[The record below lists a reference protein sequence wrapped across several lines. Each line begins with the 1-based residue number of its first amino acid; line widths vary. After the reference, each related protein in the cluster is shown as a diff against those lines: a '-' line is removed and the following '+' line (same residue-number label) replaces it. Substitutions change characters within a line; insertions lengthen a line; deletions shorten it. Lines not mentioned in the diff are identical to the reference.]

1 MHNCKIFLL
10 TVVAFLAACGGS
22 NSIEGVYICDPM
34 MGTIELD
41 LKGNGEGYATVNG
54 MKTVIEYEIDE
65 ENLLLTGNGQTSVL
79 TIDGETLVGDPFG
92 TCRDGSQT
100 DSVSKT
106 NDQTDSVSKTNNQHM
121 IGTYLCEGDAKLH
134 LEIIS
139 DDKGFIESRSK
150 PDEFPR
156 MEFEYKTNDNEMT
169 LTFDGEG
176 GLLVLMING
185 SNLEADLMNV
195 GSCPKS

>member
-1 MHNCKIFLL
+1 MHIHKIFLL

-22 NSIEGVYICDPM
+22 NSIEGVYICDPL

-54 MKTVIEYEIDE
+54 MKTVIEYEVDE

-79 TIDGETLVGDPFG
+79 TIGGGTLVGDPFG

-100 DSVSKT
+100 DSVSKA
-106 NDQTDSVSKTNNQHM
+106 NNQADSISKTSNQHM
-121 IGTYLCEGDAKLH
+121 IGTYVCDGRAMVH

-139 DDKGFIESRSK
+139 DNEGFVENRSEH
-150 PDEFPR
+150 DFPR
-156 MEFEYKTNDNEMT
+156 QKFEYQTNDNEMT
-169 LTFDGEG
+169 LTVDGES
-176 GLLVLMING
+176 LLFTIDG
-185 SNLEADLMNV
+185 SDLVSDLSDV